1 MKQNL
6 LPILIHCQGF
16 DWSIYC
22 NVLKIQ
28 GVVSSIL
35 FVNEESGYHVLRL
48 DNDLVAV
55 GITPTV
61 SIGAEYEF
69 MGEFQNN
76 AKHGRQFAFREV
88 KLVPPDNEAKLL
100 AFLGGGLISGVGPA
114 TARKIV
120 KHFGM
125 RTIEVLQTNP
135 AELAQIKGIS
145 PARAESIGESYSEVQ
160 EMQSVMMWLQRF
172 EISLNLAL
180 KIYQQYGKDTVATV
194 AKNPYALIE
203 TIDGVGFVTADA
215 MAKKL
220 GVAYNGT
227 FRVRAG
233 VVHILKV
240 SAETDGD
247 TYVTLPDLLKQC
259 CRLLR
264 IKMEELT
271 PTFNKIIEELCLDRV
286 VVPVDM
292 DGVQGLQLVRF
303 FNAEKAIAQKLL
315 RLMQD
320 TKQPNDI
327 DDLIEHYQALQG
339 ITFHETQKE
348 AIRQAVTSGVTV
360 ITGGP
365 GTGKTTVIK
374 AILYINNANEFSTL
388 MLAPT
393 GRAAKR
399 VEETTG
405 QPAMTIHRCLEKFS
419 HEPRESFITQDM
431 VIVDEVSMCDCILMS
446 SLLRKI
452 LDGTKVVFIGDSDQL
467 PSVGAGNVLADII
480 ESGAVPTIRLTQ
492 VYRTGEKATIAI
504 NAHRINNGAMPLLDN
519 QSSDFFYVNAESPEQ
534 IKNEILGLCSSR
546 LPQYLGADTSKVQV
560 LAPLRQGVAG
570 VNNLNQNLQAIINP
584 PNDKKPELI
593 YGETIFRVGDRVM
606 HTVNNYKQ
614 EWVKNNEEGKG
625 VFNGDIGK
633 IIEINK
639 MTGEVTVKLEDG
651 RVTVYPRSELSAL
664 TLSYAITV
672 HKSQG
677 CEFDAVVIPIAT
689 AAYMIMTRN
698 LLYTA
703 VTRAKRLVVLVGK
716 QENIQRMVNN
726 TYTKTRNSCLNK
738 YLQYFKDMAY

>member
-1 MKQNL
+1 M
-6 LPILIHCQGF
+6 
-16 DWSIYC
+16 
-22 NVLKIQ
+22 
-28 GVVSSIL
+28 SSIL
-35 FVNEESGYHVLRL
+35 FANEESGYHVLRL
-48 DNDLVAV
+48 DNNLHAV
-55 GITPTV
+55 GIAPAVTV
-61 SIGAEYEF
+61 GAEYELV
-69 MGEFQNN
+69 GEFQNN
-76 AKHGRQFAFREV
+76 AKHGKQFAFKEI
-88 KLVPPDNEAKLL
+88 KLLPPDNEAKLL
-100 AFLGGGLISGVGPA
+100 AFLGGGLITGVGPA
-114 TARKIV
+114 TARKII

-125 RTIEVLQTNP
+125 QTMEILRNNP
-135 AELAQIKGIS
+135 AELAQVKGIS
-145 PARAESIGESYSEVQ
+145 PARAKSIGENYLAVH

-172 EISLNLAL
+172 EISLNLSL

-194 AKNPYALIE
+194 AKNPYVLIE
-203 TIDGVGFVTADA
+203 TIDGVGFVTADE

-247 TYVTLPDLLKQC
+247 TYVTLPDLLKKC

-264 IKMEELT
+264 INMEALT
-271 PTFNKIIEELCLDRV
+271 PTFNQIVEELCLDRV

-315 RLMQD
+315 SLMHEN
-320 TKQPNDI
+320 KQPTDV
-327 DDLIEHYQALQG
+327 DDLIEHYQTLQG
-339 ITFHETQKE
+339 ITFHETQKA
-348 AIRQAVTSGVTV
+348 AIRQAVTGGVTV

-374 AILYINNANEFSTL
+374 AILYINQANDYSTL

-399 VEETTG
+399 VEEATG
-405 QPAMTIHRCLEKFS
+405 QSAMTIHRCLEKFS
-419 HEPRESFITQDM
+419 HEPRDSYITQDM
-431 VIVDEVSMCDCILMS
+431 VIVDEVSMCDCLLMS

-480 ESGAVPTIRLTQ
+480 ESGVVPVIRLTQ

-504 NAHRINNGAMPLLDN
+504 NAHRINNGEMPCLDN
-519 QSSDFFYVNAESPEQ
+519 QSSDFFYINAETPEQ

-546 LPQYLGADTSKVQV
+546 LPQYLGSDSSKVQV

-570 VNNLNQNLQAIINP
+570 VNNLNKNLQAMINP
-584 PNDKKPELI
+584 PREDKTELI

-614 EWVKNNEEGKG
+614 EWIKHEEEGKG

-639 MTGEVTVKLEDG
+639 MTGEITVQLEDE

-677 CEFDAVVIPIAT
+677 CEFDAVVIPVAT

-703 VTRAKRLVVLVGK
+703 VTRAKRLVVLIGK

-738 YLQYFKDMAY
+738 YLQYFKDMPY

>member
-1 MKQNL
+1 M
-6 LPILIHCQGF
+6 
-16 DWSIYC
+16 
-22 NVLKIQ
+22 KIQ

-35 FVNEESGYHVLRL
+35 FANEESGYHVLRL
-48 DNDLVAV
+48 DNNLHAV
-55 GITPTV
+55 GIAPAVTV
-61 SIGAEYEF
+61 GAEYELV
-69 MGEFQNN
+69 GEFQNN
-76 AKHGRQFAFREV
+76 AKHGKQFAFKEI
-88 KLVPPDNEAKLL
+88 KLLPPDNEAKLL
-100 AFLGGGLISGVGPA
+100 AFLGGGLITGVGPA
-114 TARKIV
+114 TARKII

-125 RTIEVLQTNP
+125 QTMEILRNNP
-135 AELAQIKGIS
+135 AELAQVKGIS
-145 PARAESIGESYSEVQ
+145 PARAKSIGENYLAVH

-172 EISLNLAL
+172 EISLNLSL
-180 KIYQQYGKDTVATV
+180 KIYQQYGKDTVATI
-194 AKNPYALIE
+194 AKNPYVLIE
-203 TIDGVGFVTADA
+203 TIDGVGFITADE

-247 TYVTLPDLLKQC
+247 TYVTLPDLLKKC

-264 IKMEELT
+264 INMEALT
-271 PTFNKIIEELCLDRV
+271 PTFNQIVEELCLDRV

-315 RLMQD
+315 SLMHEN
-320 TKQPNDI
+320 KQPTDV
-327 DDLIEHYQALQG
+327 DDLIEHYQTLQG
-339 ITFHETQKE
+339 ITFHETQKA
-348 AIRQAVTSGVTV
+348 AIRQAVTGGVTV

-374 AILYINNANEFSTL
+374 AILYINQANDYSTL

-399 VEETTG
+399 VEEATG
-405 QPAMTIHRCLEKFS
+405 QSAMTIHRCLEKFS
-419 HEPRESFITQDM
+419 HEPRDSYITQDM
-431 VIVDEVSMCDCILMS
+431 VIVDEVSMCDCLLMS

-480 ESGAVPTIRLTQ
+480 ESGVVPVIRLTQ

-504 NAHRINNGAMPLLDN
+504 NAHRINNGEMPCLDN
-519 QSSDFFYVNAESPEQ
+519 QSSDFFYINAETPEQ
-534 IKNEILGLCSSR
+534 IKTEILGLCSSR
-546 LPQYLGADTSKVQV
+546 LPQYLGSDSSKVQV

-570 VNNLNQNLQAIINP
+570 VNNLNKNLQAMINP
-584 PNDKKPELI
+584 PREDKTELI

-614 EWVKNNEEGKG
+614 EWIKHHEEGKG

-639 MTGEVTVKLEDG
+639 MTGEITVQLEDE

-677 CEFDAVVIPIAT
+677 CEFDAVVIPVAT

-703 VTRAKRLVVLVGK
+703 VTRAKRLVVLIGK

-738 YLQYFKDMAY
+738 YLQYFKDMPY